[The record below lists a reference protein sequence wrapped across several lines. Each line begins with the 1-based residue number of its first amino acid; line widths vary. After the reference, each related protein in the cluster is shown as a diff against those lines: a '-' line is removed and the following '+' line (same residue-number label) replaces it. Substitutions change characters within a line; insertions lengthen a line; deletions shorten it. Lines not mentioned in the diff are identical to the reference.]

1 MPTRQSVTKPAAR
14 TPIRTRAA
22 VESDSH
28 SAGDSFKANLQRNI
42 RSFYEMARAIG
53 ERQCSPTNL
62 RRAIRSFYDSYRREK
77 WLPCFNRI
85 DPQLREGSKVDFD
98 GYQDSLQTFREA
110 YGDVS
115 ILTIVLSEVH
125 RSKHDPRPF
134 AFASIVWRDRSHEF
148 HVFRER
154 WVFDGKRWYTR
165 VVGLVTH
172 QSPSAN

>member
-1 MPTRQSVTKPAAR
+1 M
-14 TPIRTRAA
+14 
-22 VESDSH
+22 
-28 SAGDSFKANLQRNI
+28 L
-42 RSFYEMARAIG
+42 
-53 ERQCSPTNL
+53 
-62 RRAIRSFYDSYRREK
+62 
-77 WLPCFNRI
+77 RI
-85 DPQLREGSKVDFD
+85 DLKHIFWGVEKCFVQRFLMFFWILE
-98 GYQDSLQTFREA
+98 DSLQAFREA

-115 ILTIVLSEVH
+115 ILTIVVSEVH